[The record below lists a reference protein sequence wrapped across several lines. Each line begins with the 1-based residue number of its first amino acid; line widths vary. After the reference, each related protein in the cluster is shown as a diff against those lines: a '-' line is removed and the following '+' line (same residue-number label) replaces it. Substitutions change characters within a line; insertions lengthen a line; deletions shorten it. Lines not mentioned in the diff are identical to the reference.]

1 MRNPRFDNDQEMNKR
16 GAEQV
21 ILLGALLLFFGILW
35 YVSPTGIYPD
45 SGSYISMQPGR
56 EPLYPTFLAIF
67 RRIFGENDRI
77 TWLAGSGQHLTDEFL
92 PEFLANKPL
101 RTAAFVQNVLA
112 AFSCWFLTNAVW
124 RVFRPGK
131 LLKLL
136 TACCTLI
143 PYLLTPVASSSGMVL
158 TNAILTEGLAFP
170 LNGFFTG
177 CMILALLEKDKKI
190 RHYGIAFLASFLLAV
205 TRNQMLVIFAVWC
218 VAVLFEICRCRR
230 WRAVFLL
237 AAAVI
242 LFLAGRRT
250 VTELYNH
257 AADKSYVG
265 ADTGSYNLLTTVL
278 YLSDPADVEAIG
290 ESKYRELFLTLHE
303 QMDGGEMTSAFAPD
317 GILNRAYHYEEYY
330 DVIGFEVQQPI
341 LFTYVRDQGASKEE
355 ELTAV
360 VKVASDLC
368 GELLPVLFGEFA
380 YNYFATVCS
389 GLTRSI
395 SASGTIMGIYS
406 LFAYFIAVI
415 LMVYLYYHN
424 RQSRAALLMLFALF
438 MICANVFGTA
448 VMIMCLSRYMI
459 YHTALFYIAGLMEL
473 MELWQLWRSKEI
485 NGKEIE
491 RNGLSES
498 EI

>member
-1 MRNPRFDNDQEMNKR
+1 MTDRRLDNDQKMNQKR
-16 GAEQV
+16 GAEQG
-21 ILLGALLLFFGILW
+21 ILLGALLLFFGIMW
-35 YVSPTGIYPD
+35 YVNPTGIYPD
-45 SGSYISMQPGR
+45 SGSYISLQAGR
-56 EPLYPTFLAIF
+56 EPLYPTFLALF
-67 RRIFGENDRI
+67 RKLFGEGDRI
-77 TWLAGSGQHLTDEFL
+77 TWLASSGQALSEEFL

-101 RTAAFVQNVLA
+101 RTAVLVQNLLA

-124 RVFRPGK
+124 KTFRPGRLMK
-131 LLKLL
+131 IL

-143 PYLLTPVASSSGMVL
+143 PYLLTPLASSSGMVL

-177 CMILALLEKDKKI
+177 CMILALLLQDGKI
-190 RHYGIAFLASFLLAV
+190 RYYAMAFAAALLLAV
-205 TRNQMLVIFAVWC
+205 TRNQMLVVFAVWC
-218 VAVLFEICRCRR
+218 VAVLFEIFRNRQ
-230 WRAVFLL
+230 WRTAFLL
-237 AAAVI
+237 AAAVV

-257 AADKSYVG
+257 AADKNYIG
-265 ADTGSYNLLTTVL
+265 TDTGSYNLLTTVL
-278 YLSDPADVEAIG
+278 YLSDPADVEAVG
-290 ESKYRELFLTLHE
+290 EPEYRELFLTLHE

-341 LFTYVRDQGASKEE
+341 LFTYVREQGVSKAQ

-368 GELLPVLFGEFA
+368 GELLPALFPDFV
-380 YNYFATVCS
+380 YNYFITVCS

-406 LFAYFIAVI
+406 LFAYFIAVL
-415 LMVYLYYHN
+415 LMVYLYHHN
-424 RQSRAALLMLFALF
+424 HRSKAALLMLFALL

-473 MELWQLWRSKEI
+473 MELWQLKK
-485 NGKEIE
+485 G
-491 RNGLSES
+491 
-498 EI
+498 

>member
-1 MRNPRFDNDQEMNKR
+1 MRNDRLGINQEINHNR
-16 GAEQV
+16 GAEQG
-21 ILLGALLLFFGILW
+21 ILLGALLLFFGIMW

-56 EPLYPTFLAIF
+56 EPLYPTFLALF
-67 RRIFGENDRI
+67 RRLFGENDRI
-77 TWLAGSGQHLTDEFL
+77 TWLAGSGQHLAEEFL

-101 RTAAFVQNVLA
+101 RTAAFVQNVLT

-124 RVFRPGK
+124 RTFRPGK
-131 LLKLL
+131 LMKFL

-143 PYLLTPVASSSGMVL
+143 PYLLTPLASSSGMVL
-158 TNAILTEGLAFP
+158 TNAILTEGLAFA
-170 LNGFFTG
+170 LNGFFAG
-177 CMILALLEKDKKI
+177 CMILALLEQDKKLL
-190 RHYGIAFLASFLLAV
+190 HYGMAFVVAFLLGI

-218 VAVLFEICRCRR
+218 VAVLFEICRHRR
-230 WRAVFLL
+230 WRAVVLL
-237 AAAVI
+237 AAAVV
-242 LFLAGRRT
+242 LFFAGRRS

-278 YLSDPADVEAIG
+278 YLSDPADVEAIR
-290 ESKYRELFLTLHE
+290 EPEYQELFLTLHE
-303 QMDGGEMTSAFAPD
+303 QMDGGEMTSAFAPA

-330 DVIGFEVQQPI
+330 DVIGFQVQQPI
-341 LFTYVRDQGASKEE
+341 LFEYVRGQGASKEQ

-360 VKVASDLC
+360 VEVASDLC
-368 GELLPVLFGEFA
+368 GELLPVIFGDFV

-395 SASGTIMGIYS
+395 SASGTVMGIYS

-415 LMVYLYYHN
+415 LMVYLYHHD
-424 RQSRAALLMLFALF
+424 RQSKAALLMLFALM

-459 YHTALFYIAGLMEL
+459 YHTSVFYIAGLMEL
-473 MELWQLWRSKEI
+473 MELWQLKRDKITKQSM
-485 NGKEIE
+485 E
-491 RNGLSES
+491 RE
-498 EI
+498 

>member
-1 MRNPRFDNDQEMNKR
+1 M
-16 GAEQV
+16 
-21 ILLGALLLFFGILW
+21 ILLGALLLFFGMMW

-56 EPLYPTFLAIF
+56 EPLYPTFLALF
-67 RRIFGENDRI
+67 RRMFGEGDRI
-77 TWLAGSGQHLTDEFL
+77 TWLAGSGQHLAEEFL
-92 PEFLANKPL
+92 PEFLSNKSL
-101 RTAAFVQNVLA
+101 RTAVFVQNVLA
-112 AFSCWFLTNAVW
+112 AFSCWFVINAVW
-124 RVFRPGK
+124 RVFRPGR
-131 LLKLL
+131 LLKVL

-143 PYLLTPVASSSGMVL
+143 PYLLTPLASSSGMVL

-177 CMILALLEKDKKI
+177 CMILALLEQNGKI
-190 RHYGIAFLASFLLAV
+190 RHYGMAFAMAFLLGI
-205 TRNQMLVIFAVWC
+205 TRNQMLVTFAVWC
-218 VAVLFEICRCRR
+218 VAVLFEIVRSRQ
-230 WRAVFLL
+230 WRAVLLL
-237 AAAVI
+237 AAAVV
-242 LFLAGRRT
+242 LFLFGRRT

-257 AADKSYVG
+257 VGDESYVG

-278 YLSDPADVEAIG
+278 YLSNPSDAEAIK
-290 ESKYRELFLTLHE
+290 EPEYRQLFLVLHE

-330 DVIGFEVQQPI
+330 DVIGFEVQQPT
-341 LFTYVRDQGASKEE
+341 LFTYVREQGATKEQ

-368 GELLPVLFGEFA
+368 GELLPVLFSDFA

-395 SASGTIMGIYS
+395 SASGAIMGIYS

-424 RQSRAALLMLFALF
+424 RQSKAALLMLFALV

>member
-1 MRNPRFDNDQEMNKR
+1 MRNRRFDNDHEINHKR

-112 AFSCWFLTNAVW
+112 AFSCFFLTNAVW
-124 RVFRPGK
+124 RVFCPGK
-131 LLKLL
+131 FLKLL

-143 PYLLTPVASSSGMVL
+143 PYLLTPIASSSGMVL
-158 TNAILTEGLAFP
+158 TNAILTEGIAFP

-177 CMILALLEKDKKI
+177 CMILALLEKDKKL
-190 RHYGIAFLASFLLAV
+190 RHYGMAFLASFLLAV

-218 VAVLFEICRCRR
+218 LAVLFEICRYRQ
-230 WRAVFLL
+230 WRAAFLL
-237 AAAVI
+237 AAAAV
-242 LFLAGRRT
+242 LFLFGRRI
-250 VTELYNH
+250 VTEGYNRLE
-257 AADKSYVG
+257 DESYVG
-265 ADTGSYNLLTTVL
+265 ADTGSYNLLTTIL
-278 YLSDPADVEAIG
+278 YLSDPSDAEAIG
-290 ESKYRELFLTLHE
+290 EPEYRELFLTLHE
-303 QMDGGEMTSAFAPD
+303 QMDGGEMTSAFAPT
-317 GILNRAYHYEEYY
+317 GVLNKAYHYEEYY
-330 DVIGFEVQQPI
+330 DVIGFQVQQPI
-341 LFTYVRDQGASKEE
+341 LFEYVREQGAAKEQ

-360 VKVASDLC
+360 VKIASDLC
-368 GELLPVLFGEFA
+368 RELLPVLFSDYA

-415 LMVYLYYHN
+415 LMVYLYYQN
-424 RQSRAALLMLFALF
+424 RQSKAALLMLFSLL

-459 YHTALFYIAGLMEL
+459 YHTSLFYIAGLMEL
-473 MELWQLWRSKEI
+473 MELWQLKKDKIAKKST
-485 NGKEIE
+485 E
-491 RNGLSES
+491 RE
-498 EI
+498 